1 MLTTGYLLL
10 IVGGC
15 AIILWTVISVCY
27 LTLATGT
34 KREPITFDSF
44 TIKKAVYLSMIAM
57 INVGMSAMAFLFA
70 DQQALYIIL
79 IILKSKDV
87 IMAFTQVVHLGYC
100 GLRWCV
106 NKVVTW
112 CNSPIQSDVEITT
125 STRKKQTS
133 TIVSLIPVYSEP
145 KDQIDVTINTCI
157 DNTDENKQLVAII
170 CDGIDV
176 NVQDNLTKV
185 LHQSS
190 EAYVSWKQK
199 KNVLDLTYGFIKDTP
214 CVIVKK
220 RHNQGKKDTLIIG
233 HDIFNVARTN
243 MPLENVVLRESVRA
257 QLSKLYGMETFDYMF
272 CTDADSLIMKDS
284 FNCLID
290 TIDRRKAI
298 ACCGLV
304 VIDFSESQWSF
315 WNIYQNFQY
324 LFGQY
329 VRRGTENLYGKVSC
343 LPGCITMFK
352 IDELAAKAIAMYAQL
367 PQEGEMLKSI
377 VQLLGTDRRL
387 TSSFLYQDKSVVTA
401 YDPRAKCYTI
411 PPAALTSYLSQ
422 RRRWGSNAY
431 FNTMCNIVGP
441 NIHPFMRVFS
451 FMDYVRM
458 SLAYFR
464 VFNTILFVYSLTQ
477 GVVWTN
483 ILPFIIV
490 MLFPTTFFMIRTLF
504 DSFTRAMYPKIIIG
518 YVFNK
523 ACSILITLMIIS
535 NMLYNIGSAKWGG
548 NQKDASPLEAKDPQ
562 QIVVE
567 K

>member
-1 MLTTGYLLL
+1 
-10 IVGGC
+10 
-15 AIILWTVISVCY
+15 
-27 LTLATGT
+27 
-34 KREPITFDSF
+34 
-44 TIKKAVYLSMIAM
+44 
-57 INVGMSAMAFLFA
+57 
-70 DQQALYIIL
+70 
-79 IILKSKDV
+79 
-87 IMAFTQVVHLGYC
+87 
-100 GLRWCV
+100 
-106 NKVVTW
+106 
-112 CNSPIQSDVEITT
+112 
-125 STRKKQTS
+125 
-133 TIVSLIPVYSEP
+133 VYSEP

-190 EAYVSWKQK
+190 EVYVSWKQK
-199 KNVLDLTYGFIKDTP
+199 KNVLDVTYGFIKDTP

-233 HDIFNVARTN
+233 HDIFNVARTD

-290 TIDRRKAI
+290 TIERRKAI

-441 NIHPFMRVFS
+441 NIHPLMRVFS

-548 NQKDASPLEAKDPQ
+548 NQKDASPLESKDPQ